1 MTRTTNPLPSTRPSR
16 VVVEPVRPL
25 VDGGAFATKAT
36 LGEPMHVLADVF
48 ADGHDVVDAVVT
60 WRHLDATGAATAWEE
75 LSMAPLGNDRFEAWI
90 VPDRLGRLE
99 YDVVGWIDH
108 LESWRRGVVKKIDAG
123 VDVSVE
129 LLTGAGLLADVLE
142 RAVSLDDDHSL
153 SDHRL
158 VKALRAQLL
167 AGDHSTLDD
176 DHWTDVFARTSLREP
191 TGRLDTP
198 HARRCRPPAG
208 SHRRLVRVLSP
219 LECRRDTATNAARLD
234 RPARPRRC
242 DGVRRRLSATDP
254 SDRALAPEGPQRDDI
269 ARARR
274 RRQPVGDRLRGRRPH
289 GCQSGPRDHRR
300 RHRLRIGVP
309 RPRHGTGT
317 RHRVPVLSRSPVGDR
332 APRVVRETGR
342 RQHPVRR
349 EPAQEVPGHLS
360 DRLRVRRL
368 AEPVGS
374 VGRRHPLLDRARG
387 ADVPRRQPSH
397 QGLCVLGVGSRFD
410 PQRVPRHG
418 LPRRGIHPSPGDGAP
433 RQDRVQPVVHVLR
446 VAPSRLGT
454 AGVLRGPVDSDRRCV
469 PPERLAQ
476 HAGHPD
482 RATPDRRSA
491 DVRDSSDPG
500 GHALAEL
507 GRLRAG
513 LRATR
518 ARTGARG
525 LRGVP
530 RLREVPDPHVGSRP
544 PRHDR
549 PAAHSA
555 QRDSPRAPSVQAARH
570 DPLPR
575 DRRQRPALFQQDGP
589 RRRRRRGVGRRQ
601 PRSVRTPQRFRQHR
615 PCRTRAPRRLR
626 LRRGRRARWRHL
638 PLERQPQ
645 LRRSCAMVG
654 VGPHLHRPPDHRPHP
669 INEQQETAP

>member
-1 MTRTTNPLPSTRPSR
+1 MASPRRHRCGHGVGGAVDGPPRQ
-16 VVVEPVRPL
+16 RPL
-25 VDGGAFATKAT
+25 RGVDRARPPRPPRVRRRRMDRPPRIVAARRGQEDRRRCRRERRVADRRGPARRRPRPGG
-36 LGEPMHVLADVF
+36 LARRRPLARRSPTREGTPRTAAPRRPLDARRRPLDRCVRQDLTAR
-48 ADGHDVVDAVVT
+48 ADGPT
-60 WRHLDATGAATAWEE
+60 QRTA
-75 LSMAPLGNDRFEAWI
+75 
-90 VPDRLGRLE
+90 GR
-99 YDVVGWIDH
+99 
-108 LESWRRGVVKKIDAG
+108 RR
-123 VDVSVE
+123 
-129 LLTGAGLLADVLE
+129 
-142 RAVSLDDDHSL
+142 
-153 SDHRL
+153 
-158 VKALRAQLL
+158 
-167 AGDHSTLDD
+167 
-176 DHWTDVFARTSLREP
+176 
-191 TGRLDTP
+191 
-198 HARRCRPPAG
+198 RPPAG

-219 LECRRDTATNAARLD
+219 LECRRDTTTNAARLD
-234 RPARPRRC
+234 RPARPRRR

-309 RPRHGTGT
+309 RPQHGTGT
-317 RHRVPVLSRSPVGDR
+317 RHRVPVLSRPPVGDR

-349 EPAQEVPGHLS
+349 EPTQEVPGHLS

-368 AEPVGS
+368 AEPVAS

-397 QGLCVLGVGSRFD
+397 QGLCVLGVGPRFD
-410 PQRVPRHG
+410 PQRVSRHG

-469 PPERLAQ
+469 PPERLAE

-491 DVRDSSDPG
+491 DVRDSGDPG

-513 LRATR
+513 VRATR

-544 PRHDR
+544 PRHAR

-601 PRSVRTPQRFRQHR
+601 PRSVRTPQRFRRHR

-654 VGPHLHRPPDHRPHP
+654 VGPHLHRPPDHRTGDHDHTITEP
-669 INEQQETAP
+669 QETAP